1 MVLAMEGDPNQTIDD
16 KHFRVAIF
24 GSARIK
30 KGDPNYNLVYTLA
43 KMISGAGMDIV
54 TGGGPGLMNATSE
67 GHHAGRKDSEI
78 HSIGLKINLP
88 KEDKEA
94 SHLDI
99 KKEYN
104 RFSNRLDNFMKLSN
118 AVVIAPGG
126 VGTLLELFYTWQ
138 LMQVKHIC
146 NIPIILLGDMW
157 LELVQWVKKYPLKNK
172 LLNIEDVELLFLAK
186 NCEEAF
192 MIIKQ
197 AYEGYKISDSNFCL
211 NYKKYKI

>member
-1 MVLAMEGDPNQTIDD
+1 
-16 KHFRVAIF
+16 
-24 GSARIK
+24 
-30 KGDPNYNLVYTLA
+30 
-43 KMISGAGMDIV
+43 
-54 TGGGPGLMNATSE
+54 
-67 GHHAGRKDSEI
+67 
-78 HSIGLKINLP
+78 
-88 KEDKEA
+88 
-94 SHLDI
+94 
-99 KKEYN
+99 
-104 RFSNRLDNFMKLSN
+104 MKLSN
-118 AVVIAPGG
+118 AVLIAPGG

-157 LELVQWVKKYPLKNK
+157 LELVQWVKKYPLNNR